1 MTTSNL
7 IAAAKSRKD
16 TIEQKKEK
24 LKGLK
29 DPKKQKELIETLNV
43 DPEIKKHIKS
53 FSIHDKVEELGEEEV
68 KILAMANDFVLF
80 LREHGVPEKKIKQIE
95 DLMYD
100 ETINEAPETTKETLE
115 GSESRL
121 FQKENFTLSED
132 WKKKIKVE
140 GFKEKEHYYIKN
152 GNFYCRSKKLMEF
165 ILWGREAAKKRTI
178 DRYNWAIL
186 KSGDTKSSQLPYTCT
201 DKELTEAFKES
212 KARKEWIKDPT
223 VKQKFDNVNN
233 PVGLVASRGDLG
245 SADRSFLPL
254 WSPERGEIF
263 NVNSDADEWRLYW
276 YNDND
281 FAFPLSFSAKN
292 S

>member
-68 KILAMANDFVLF
+68 KILALANDFVLF

-165 ILWGREAAKKRTI
+165 IL
-178 DRYNWAIL
+178 
-186 KSGDTKSSQLPYTCT
+186 
-201 DKELTEAFKES
+201 
-212 KARKEWIKDPT
+212 
-223 VKQKFDNVNN
+223 
-233 PVGLVASRGDLG
+233 
-245 SADRSFLPL
+245 
-254 WSPERGEIF
+254 
-263 NVNSDADEWRLYW
+263 
-276 YNDND
+276 
-281 FAFPLSFSAKN
+281 
-292 S
+292 